1 MKILYIGH
9 YNDGST
15 SKMRGEYLK
24 KILQTEDVVTV
35 NADIPILQT
44 PRIFRSLGWRF
55 KIGPLIH
62 NINKFIL
69 ATTSQHDHFDLTWID
84 KGVFIR
90 PELIRILRSKST
102 TLVHFTPD
110 PAFTYHQSKLFYQA
124 LPYYDHCITTKSF
137 EIADYKVYQAR
148 SVIFCTP
155 GYDPK
160 IHRPFHG
167 YAEKRGVVFVGHRE
181 DDREEAISALL
192 ERNIP
197 VKLAGINWGKLVSRY
212 KNNPNLEYHGTGVF
226 GEAYAQ
232 LLSGSLLGLGFLSKI
247 VPEKHTTR
255 TFEIPACGTALVT
268 ERNEEIAAI
277 YQDDEVIFFDNLD
290 DMVQKTVFA
299 YFHPE
304 NLKTITE
311 MGYMKVLQGPYSYES
326 ILQQII
332 AQIELPNFKINQ

>member
-1 MKILYIGH
+1 MRVLYIGH
-9 YNDGST
+9 YSEGST
-15 SKMRGEYLK
+15 SKMRGECLK
-24 KILQTEDVVTV
+24 ALLRPDEFLVVNT
-35 NADIPILQT
+35 DIPMQKT
-44 PRIFRSLGWRF
+44 QRVFRSLGWRY
-55 KIGPLIH
+55 KIGPFIS
-62 NINKFIL
+62 NINAFIRQSIGTQ
-69 ATTSQHDHFDLTWID
+69 AYFDLAWID
-84 KGVFIR
+84 KGVFIQ
-90 PELIRILRSKST
+90 PELVEEIRNRSTK
-102 TLVHFTPD
+102 LVHFTPD
-110 PAFTYHQSKLFYQA
+110 PAFTYHQSRLFYQA
-124 LPYYDHCITTKSF
+124 IPYYDHCITTKSF

-148 SVIFCTP
+148 SVIFCTQ